1 MPETSPRRPMRRKLA
16 DMPELHTR
24 IHGEPDRP
32 AVVLLHGLFG
42 SSSNWGAVARHL
54 APNFRVLVPDLRN
67 HGQSPHDP
75 DNSYR
80 AMVSDVLALLDAQDM
95 AGATL
100 VGHSMGGKVAMHLAL
115 NHPQRV
121 TGLAVVDMSPVSYSH
136 DFNEVLAAFRAVD
149 LARLGNRSDADAQM
163 AHRVTIPGVRA
174 FLLQNLV
181 KRDGTWA
188 WRLNL
193 DALAASQAEI
203 LGFPA
208 QSPGASYTGPAAF
221 IYGELSDYVK
231 QEYEPEIR
239 RLFPA
244 ASLCPVPRAGHWV
257 YAEQPEGFMTCL
269 DEYLARLA
277 TG

>member
-1 MPETSPRRPMRRKLA
+1 MFALNFRTYGDP
-16 DMPELHTR
+16 
-24 IHGEPDRP
+24 GQP
-32 AVVLLHGLFG
+32 AIILLHGLFG
-42 SSSNWGAVARHL
+42 SSANWGTVARQL
-54 APNFRVLVPDLRN
+54 SQKYQVLVPDLRN

-75 DNSYR
+75 DSSYE
-80 AMVSDVLALLDAQDM
+80 AMVADVLRLLDVE
-95 AGATL
+95 GINEATL

-115 NHPQRV
+115 NHPRRV
-121 TGLAVVDMSPVSYSH
+121 TGLAVVDMSPVRYSH

-208 QSPGASYTGPAAF
+208 QSPGAVYAGPAAF